1 MTTLFSGPASS
12 LSHLAVLAACLAT
25 APAEAGEAS
34 PEPPQIL
41 LVDEAEWEGA
51 AAADVVAVLE
61 SAGAQLLRHVPAAGR
76 PAITVAAQGGP
87 IALFDRTPEGHF
99 QVRLD
104 TGGNHWAQYG
114 FQFGHELC
122 HVLCR
127 SSRTGRTHLWFEEAL
142 CETASLF
149 VLRSMADAWED
160 EPPYPNWR
168 GFAPHLHDYAAKR
181 LAQSPRPPQLPL
193 AEWYARHRDELHEQP
208 TDRDN
213 GLAVATALL
222 PLFEESPG
230 RWAAIHW
237 LNPADQPQPDNFR
250 DHLAAWRER
259 VPAEQK
265 PTVETVAR
273 VFGMPLPPVAG
284 QAGPRGP

>member
-1 MTTLFSGPASS
+1 MTTLVRGTRGSLTGLALLAGCLVGGPAP
-12 LSHLAVLAACLAT
+12 AAD
-25 APAEAGEAS
+25 APPRA
-34 PEPPQIL
+34 PEIL
-41 LVDEAEWEGA
+41 LVDEDEWEGA
-51 AAADVVAVLE
+51 APADVVAVLE
-61 SAGAQLLRHVPAAGR
+61 SAGAQLLGHVPAAAR
-76 PAITVAAQGGP
+76 PTIAVAARGGP

-114 FQFGHELC
+114 FQFGHEIC

-127 SSRTGRTHLWFEEAL
+127 SGPRMRTHLWFEEAV

-149 VLRSMADAWED
+149 VLRAMADAWEE

-168 GFAPHLHDYAAKR
+168 GFAPHLRDYAAKR
-181 LAQSPRPPQLPL
+181 AAQSPRPPAMPL
-193 AEWYARHRDELHEQP
+193 AAWYARHRDELRERP

-213 GLAVATALL
+213 GLAIATALL
-222 PLFEESPG
+222 PLFEESPD

-237 LNPADQPQPDNFR
+237 LNPADQPQPAEFR
-250 DHLAAWRER
+250 DHLATWRDR
-259 VPAEQK
+259 VPPEQADAVEAVAE
-265 PTVETVAR
+265 A
-273 VFGMPLPPVAG
+273 FGVPLPSVAG